1 MIVLNTKT
9 GKSRSYVDECI
20 YPGRVGCR
28 GCEYAFD
35 TKLSDSGCLIC
46 PAGEPILRERGLWPV
61 PREKSTAYLKKSEI
75 YRLGN
80 D

>member
-1 MIVLNTKT
+1 MIVFNTKT
-9 GKSRSYVDECI
+9 GQARSYVDECM

-35 TKLSDSGCLIC
+35 TKLADSGCLIC
-46 PAGEPILRERGLWPV
+46 PAGEPMLKERGLWPV
-61 PREKSTAYLKKSEI
+61 PMDKSVKYLKESET
-75 YRLGN
+75 YRLDN